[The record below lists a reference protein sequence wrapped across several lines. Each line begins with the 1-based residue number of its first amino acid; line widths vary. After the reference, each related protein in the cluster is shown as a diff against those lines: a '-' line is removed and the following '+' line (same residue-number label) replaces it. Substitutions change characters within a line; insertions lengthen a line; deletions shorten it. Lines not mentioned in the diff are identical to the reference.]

1 MYGTRWIRYWPLKI
15 IRGELLRTSQV
26 KGSNLMMSGLGP
38 TATHNE
44 TNIEI

>member
-1 MYGTRWIRYWPLKI
+1 MTPVESVTGRF

-26 KGSNLMMSGLGP
+26 KGRDLMMNRSGP